1 MRTFGR
7 FLGRA
12 LGAVVLAAIALW
24 IFGPYEEISVSPTI
38 FERDVDA
45 DVDAYFAAQEAQF
58 DDITEGV
65 KKRVIW
71 AGAPG
76 SETKIAVVYMHG
88 FSATSEEIRPV
99 PDLVAEALGA
109 NLIYARLQG
118 HGRPGVALADATAR
132 GWATDFAEAMI
143 VARRVADEVI
153 VIGTSTGGTVVAA
166 MIDQPEVMEAVK
178 GVIFVSPNFE
188 ISAPSAKLLS
198 LPAARYWVPLVAG
211 ETRSFE
217 TRNDGHEKYWTS
229 QYPTTGVMQMA
240 ALVSAVRKRDF
251 SSATLPAM
259 FMFSDDDVVV
269 KPTATRAIA
278 AQWGGP
284 VTLAPQVLQAGSDP
298 NAHVISG
305 AIMSPDEVADDVGKI
320 LKFINAL

>member
-12 LGAVVLAAIALW
+12 VGGMVLIAAALW

-38 FERDVDA
+38 FEVDVGA
-45 DVDAYFAAQEAQF
+45 DVDAYFEAQESRF

-65 KKRVIW
+65 EKRVIW
-71 AGAPG
+71 AGEPG
-76 SETKIAVVYMHG
+76 AKTKQAIVYMHG

-109 NLIYARLQG
+109 NLIYTRLQG
-118 HGRPGVALADATAR
+118 HGRSGAAMADATVQ
-132 GWATDFAEAMI
+132 GWADDFAEAMI
-143 VARRVADEVI
+143 VARRVAEEVF

-166 MIDQPEVMEAVK
+166 MLDQPEVMEAIN

-188 ISAPSAKLLS
+188 ISASTATLLS
-198 LPAARYWVPLVAG
+198 LPAARFWVPLVAG
-211 ETRSFE
+211 ENRSFE
-217 TRNDGHEKYWTS
+217 TRSEGHEKYWTS
-229 QYPTTGVMQMA
+229 QYPTVALMQMA
-240 ALVSAVRKRDF
+240 ALVSAVKDQDF
-251 SSATLPAM
+251 STATTPAL
-259 FMFSDDDVVV
+259 FMFSDEDVVV
-269 KPTATRAIA
+269 KATATRAVA

-298 NAHVISG
+298 YSHVISG
-305 AIMSPDEVADDVGKI
+305 AIMSPAETESDVEEI
-320 LKFINAL
+320 LLFINKI